1 MLGVAFGRHRHR
13 LARYGVQTPVLLA
26 KENRLGALQS
36 PNEVALIQD
45 KDME

>member
-1 MLGVAFGRHRHR
+1 

-26 KENRLGALQS
+26 KENPLGALQS

-45 KDME
+45 KDMEYKDME